1 MIAAN
6 PRRNGSKHTGATG
19 RPPVAKPC
27 VITLQQSFQTS
38 VCFFIDS
45 SPASS

>member
-1 MIAAN
+1 MIATHR
-6 PRRNGSKHTGATG
+6 RRNGPKHTDATG

-27 VITLQQSFQTS
+27 GAALQQSFQTS